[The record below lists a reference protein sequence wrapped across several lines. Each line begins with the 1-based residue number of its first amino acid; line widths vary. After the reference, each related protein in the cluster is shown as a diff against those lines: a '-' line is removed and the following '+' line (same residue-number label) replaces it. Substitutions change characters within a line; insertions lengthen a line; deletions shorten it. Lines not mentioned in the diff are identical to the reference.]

1 MHRSA
6 ESPADHPVPVFQTD
20 LTESEYVESAP
31 KDRAKFIARDIGEYS
46 LEKLL
51 AEDVGALRTYRG
63 YLKFLKL
70 DLAESHLLR
79 DDKGKLLSNKQRE
92 RIMGCIAKDMMRNG
106 TKFSHL
112 VQAAFPHALRLS
124 IHPHNNA
131 GPKLAL
137 KVFPY
142 VDIICTPWHN
152 VLCQKADGSTT
163 VGQVSRFDDD
173 NHEIVY
179 KYGRPYYVREKDA
192 DMAWEG
198 ELSSVTFERIYPFG
212 LRITAPEN
220 GDKPDFAKVP
230 MDKVRNLCTKYS
242 LVLFS
247 GFKNVDKPGFIQKS
261 KEMGT
266 IMPWT
271 FGELLEIKED
281 PTKNMGFSLTHEAMP
296 MHYDGVFKVKIAED
310 GSTQSDPPF
319 FQSFQCISAP
329 NNNEGGLTLFA
340 HTSNILQHL
349 SQAERDNLKDKRWHV
364 YTPSNDFFGGVPF
377 DLPLLTQHPIKGN
390 QILRW
395 HEEWDQSLTEHSPI
409 NVYFNDMSFE
419 ESKALSQRLTS
430 LMYDRR
436 FVVAHSWK
444 TGDIAIADNFEL
456 MHTRTAFKPCARE
469 LWRVHVN

>member
-1 MHRSA
+1 MSSFVQTPENKDVIAVGNIWGSTNGCTLSEAGVTLSVMEVEEFRLLKRSKGFKMSASPSQFPIVSSIFCAAYRIFRPFSLIDVIYPLHLSTTSYPLLLPKSYILKSACPSPFKSSNLAEEVVLRRLEGLCRAIEDVWSKGAVLHIVSDGVVYAELLGVSDTTVYRYNAELRRLAKEYNLNHISFVRVSDMHRSA

-79 DDKGKLLSNKQRE
+79 DENGKLLSNKQRE

-163 VGQVSRFDDD
+163 VGQVSRFDDN

-230 MDKVRNLCTKYS
+230 MDK
-242 LVLFS
+242 
-247 GFKNVDKPGFIQKS
+247 
-261 KEMGT
+261 
-266 IMPWT
+266 
-271 FGELLEIKED
+271 
-281 PTKNMGFSLTHEAMP
+281 
-296 MHYDGVFKVKIAED
+296 
-310 GSTQSDPPF
+310 
-319 FQSFQCISAP
+319 
-329 NNNEGGLTLFA
+329 
-340 HTSNILQHL
+340 
-349 SQAERDNLKDKRWHV
+349 
-364 YTPSNDFFGGVPF
+364 
-377 DLPLLTQHPIKGN
+377 
-390 QILRW
+390 
-395 HEEWDQSLTEHSPI
+395 
-409 NVYFNDMSFE
+409 
-419 ESKALSQRLTS
+419 
-430 LMYDRR
+430 
-436 FVVAHSWK
+436 
-444 TGDIAIADNFEL
+444 
-456 MHTRTAFKPCARE
+456 
-469 LWRVHVN
+469 